1 MLVRMNS
8 PGAFWNPFTG
18 GKPHSLRAA
27 LTMHAASRFLRAP
40 LFKKGMKALGRSAN
54 YL

>member
-18 GKPHSLRAA
+18 GKPHS